1 MMQSQRASV
10 LERQEEELALMR
22 WAVQSMEECSDADT
36 AYFEKCEDDW
46 KLTNIEALSRINRLE
61 HMLLS
66 AATDQRRVNDNM
78 KELVDNYWSLLDA
91 CVDVGYETKENA
103 RGQKRK
109 LPATEQLKKINKI
122 VSEHNGK
129 RARMIVAAVT
139 GAGSSTDR
147 R

>member
-1 MMQSQRASV
+1 MEWRNIQAQRRIYDLEDIV
-10 LERQEEELALMR
+10 LR
-22 WAVQSMEECSDADT
+22 
-36 AYFEKCEDDW
+36 
-46 KLTNIEALSRINRLE
+46 
-61 HMLLS
+61 
-66 AATDQRRVNDNM
+66 AATEERRVNANL

-129 RARMIVAAVT
+129 RARMLVAAVT